1 MKKQK
6 VMILAVL
13 AAFLWGSAYPCIKI
27 GYELFEIAA
36 DDLGSK
42 FLFAGIRFVMAGLMV
57 LAFTALKQ
65 PKDCIPKKNM
75 AGRLVLLGILQTTIQ
90 YIFFYIGLAN
100 TTGAKSAIINSFTAF
115 FPIVLAPLFF
125 RDDRLTVKKGLGC
138 LIGLAGIVI
147 INLDGSGLGGFKLT
161 GEGFA
166 VFAAMAQS
174 LASIYSKKLAR
185 YMNVMTI
192 TGYQLFIGGILL
204 AAAGVLTGG
213 TLTAVWQGVL
223 LLLYMAALSAVAFT
237 VWTYLLSHNP
247 VSSVSIYNLLIPVF
261 GTVLSGIF
269 LQENIMTWTHLISIV
284 LVCMGIVLVN
294 RKQKAE

>member
-13 AAFLWGSAYPCIKI
+13 ATFLWGSAYPCIKI

-100 TTGAKSAIINSFTAF
+100 TTGAKSAIINSLTAF

-138 LIGLAGIVI
+138 LIG
-147 INLDGSGLGGFKLT
+147 GGFKLT

-269 LQENIMTWTHLISIV
+269 LQENMTWTHLISIV

>member
-13 AAFLWGSAYPCIKI
+13 ATFLWGSAYPCIKI

-36 DDLGSK
+36 DDFGSK

>member
-65 PKDCIPKKNM
+65 PKDCILKKNM

-100 TTGAKSAIINSFTAF
+100 TTGAKSAIINSLTAF

-125 RDDRLTVKKGLGC
+125 RDDRLTVKKGMGC

>member
-6 VMILAVL
+6 VMILAIL
-13 AAFLWGSAYPCIKI
+13 ATFLWGSAYPCIKI
-27 GYELFEIAA
+27 GYELFEIAG

-42 FLFAGIRFVMAGLMV
+42 FLFAGIRFVTAGLMV

-65 PKDCIPKKNM
+65 PKDCLPKKNM

-90 YIFFYIGLAN
+90 YIFFYVGLAN

-125 RDDRLTVKKGLGC
+125 RNDRLTAKKGLGC

-174 LASIYSKKLAR
+174 LASIYSKKLAK

-192 TGYQLFIGGILL
+192 TGYQLFTGGILL
-204 AAAGVLTGG
+204 VAAGIFTGG
-213 TLTAVWQGVL
+213 TLSVVWQGIIL
-223 LLLYMAALSAVAFT
+223 LFYMAALSAVAFT

-247 VSSVSIYNLLIPVF
+247 VSSVSIYNLLIPIF

-269 LQENIMTWTHLISIV
+269 LRENIMTWTHLVSIV
-284 LVCMGIVLVN
+284 LVCLGIVLVN
-294 RKQKAE
+294 KKQEM

>member
-65 PKDCIPKKNM
+65 TKDCIPKKNM

-100 TTGAKSAIINSFTAF
+100 TTGAKSAIINSLTAF

-204 AAAGVLTGG
+204 AAAWVLTGG

>member
-13 AAFLWGSAYPCIKI
+13 ATFLWGSAYPCIKI

-100 TTGAKSAIINSFTAF
+100 TTGAKSAIINSLTAF

-237 VWTYLLSHNP
+237 VWTFLLSHNP

>member
-13 AAFLWGSAYPCIKI
+13 ATFLWGSAYPCIKI

-100 TTGAKSAIINSFTAF
+100 TTGAKSAIINSLTAF

-138 LIGLAGIVI
+138 LI
-147 INLDGSGLGGFKLT
+147 GGFKLT

>member
-100 TTGAKSAIINSFTAF
+100 TTGAKSAIINSLTAF

-185 YMNVMTI
+185 YMIFMTI

>member
-1 MKKQK
+1 
-6 VMILAVL
+6 
-13 AAFLWGSAYPCIKI
+13 
-27 GYELFEIAA
+27 
-36 DDLGSK
+36 
-42 FLFAGIRFVMAGLMV
+42 MV

-100 TTGAKSAIINSFTAF
+100 TTGAKSAIINSLTAF

>member
-13 AAFLWGSAYPCIKI
+13 ATFLWGSAYPCIKI

-100 TTGAKSAIINSFTAF
+100 TTGAKSAIINSLTAF

-204 AAAGVLTGG
+204 AAAAVLTGG

>member
-6 VMILAVL
+6 VMILAIL
-13 AAFLWGSAYPCIKI
+13 ATFLWGSAYPCIKI
-27 GYELFEIAA
+27 GYELFEIAG
-36 DDLGSK
+36 DDIGSK
-42 FLFAGIRFVMAGLMV
+42 FLFAGIRFVTAGLMV

-65 PKDCIPKKNM
+65 PKDCLPKKNM

-90 YIFFYIGLAN
+90 YIFFYVGLAN

-125 RDDRLTVKKGLGC
+125 RNDRLTAKKGLGC

-174 LASIYSKKLAR
+174 LASIYSKKLAK

-192 TGYQLFIGGILL
+192 TGYQLFTGGILL
-204 AAAGVLTGG
+204 VAAGIFTGG
-213 TLTAVWQGVL
+213 TLSVVWQGIIL
-223 LLLYMAALSAVAFT
+223 LFYMAALSAVAFT

-247 VSSVSIYNLLIPVF
+247 VSSVSIYNLLIPIF

-269 LQENIMTWTHLISIV
+269 LRENIMTWTHLASIV
-284 LVCMGIVLVN
+284 LVCLGIVLVN
-294 RKQKAE
+294 KKQEM

>member
-100 TTGAKSAIINSFTAF
+100 TTGAKSAIINSLTAF

-294 RKQKAE
+294 RKQTAE

>member
-13 AAFLWGSAYPCIKI
+13 ATFLWGSAYPCIKI

>member
-6 VMILAVL
+6 VMILAIL
-13 AAFLWGSAYPCIKI
+13 ATFLWGSAYPCIKI
-27 GYELFEIAA
+27 GYELFEIAG

-42 FLFAGIRFVMAGLMV
+42 FLFAGIRFVTAGLMV

-65 PKDCIPKKNM
+65 PKDCLPKKNM
-75 AGRLVLLGILQTTIQ
+75 AGHLVLLGILQTTIQ
-90 YIFFYIGLAN
+90 YIFFYVGLAN

-125 RDDRLTVKKGLGC
+125 RNDRLTAKKGLGC

-174 LASIYSKKLAR
+174 LASIYSKKLAK

-192 TGYQLFIGGILL
+192 TGYQLFTGGILL
-204 AAAGVLTGG
+204 VAAGIFTGG
-213 TLTAVWQGVL
+213 TLSVVWQGIIL
-223 LLLYMAALSAVAFT
+223 LFYMAALSAVAFT

-247 VSSVSIYNLLIPVF
+247 VSSVSIYNLLIPIF

-269 LQENIMTWTHLISIV
+269 LRENIMTWTHLVSIV
-284 LVCMGIVLVN
+284 LVCLGIVLVN
-294 RKQKAE
+294 KKQEM

>member
-1 MKKQK
+1 M
-6 VMILAVL
+6 
-13 AAFLWGSAYPCIKI
+13 
-27 GYELFEIAA
+27 
-36 DDLGSK
+36 
-42 FLFAGIRFVMAGLMV
+42 
-57 LAFTALKQ
+57 
-65 PKDCIPKKNM
+65 
-75 AGRLVLLGILQTTIQ
+75 
-90 YIFFYIGLAN
+90 
-100 TTGAKSAIINSFTAF
+100 
-115 FPIVLAPLFF
+115 
-125 RDDRLTVKKGLGC
+125 
-138 LIGLAGIVI
+138 
-147 INLDGSGLGGFKLT
+147 
-161 GEGFA
+161 
-166 VFAAMAQS
+166 FAAMAQS

>member
-1 MKKQK
+1 MKKPK

-100 TTGAKSAIINSFTAF
+100 TTGAKSAIINSLTAF

>member
-6 VMILAVL
+6 VLILAVL

-100 TTGAKSAIINSFTAF
+100 TTGAKSAIINSLTAF

>member
-100 TTGAKSAIINSFTAF
+100 TTGAKSAIINSLTAF

-185 YMNVMTI
+185 YMNVKTI